1 MKTFNV
7 HKMFIFQSSSVLSVP
22 GSVPCVLC
30 IYFLLKSRSDLSN
43 TETCVLCDLLGCICP
58 SVLLADGLG
67 SAAIPV
73 SAVSVPVSDASVLTA
88 GGMTAGGMTA
98 GGIGLYTSSLF
109 SSAWLNSCRVF
120 SGLIFDASQYVVLPL
135 LSLQHRWLS
144 PLCVSRC
151 KCVAHMV
158 SVLSSC
164 CLS

>member
-7 HKMFIFQSSSVLSVP
+7 HKMFIFQSSSVLSAP

-30 IYFLLKSRSDLSN
+30 IYFLLKSHSDLSN

-58 SVLLADGLG
+58 LVLLADGLG

-73 SAVSVPVSDASVLTA
+73 FAVSVPVSNVSVLTA
-88 GGMTAGGMTA
+88 GGMTAGG
-98 GGIGLYTSSLF
+98 IGPYTSSLF

-135 LSLQHRWLS
+135 LSLL
-144 PLCVSRC
+144 
-151 KCVAHMV
+151 A
-158 SVLSSC
+158 
-164 CLS
+164 

>member
-22 GSVPCVLC
+22 GSVPYVLC
-30 IYFLLKSRSDLSN
+30 IYFLLKSCGDLLN
-43 TETCVLCDLLGCICP
+43 TETCVLYDLLGCICP

-73 SAVSVPVSDASVLTA
+73 FAVSVPVSDVSVL
-88 GGMTAGGMTA
+88 TA

-120 SGLIFDASQYVVLPL
+120 SGLIFDASRYVVLPS
-135 LSLQHRWLS
+135 LSLL
-144 PLCVSRC
+144 
-151 KCVAHMV
+151 A
-158 SVLSSC
+158 
-164 CLS
+164 